1 MKKKIPVITFI
12 ISLFLMPFMILFP
25 QEIRLDEEFY
35 STKKKIRITDGIGR
49 GYSKEIALQNAII
62 DARKKALVRV
72 TSTFRHVLS
81 ESKNGEFLDSSVAED
96 VHAKIVAKEKIIS
109 VKYKHDLNFK
119 PYEVAIVDVEITV
132 SFLDL
137 DFFAEEILKT
147 AEAAMIRSIVIA
159 GWGQIFNR
167 NYYGGATMALV
178 TYGSIG
184 YGYYRQSKI
193 DSAKTAYNNATDP
206 VDAERK
212 YKTMREHKRV
222 AYTMYTIGAITWGYS
237 VWEAFEDRERA
248 DEILDKVHEMY
259 FPKFRY
265 SRKISPI
272 QKFMMKNLRPSW

>member
-1 MKKKIPVITFI
+1 MNKKILNLIALIILLMIPITAV
-12 ISLFLMPFMILFP
+12 SS
-25 QEIRLDEEFY
+25 QEVRLDEEFY

-81 ESKNGEFLDSSVAED
+81 ESKNGEFVDSSVAEE
-96 VHAKIVAKEKIIS
+96 VHAKIVAKEEIIS
-109 VKYKHDLNFK
+109 VKYKHDLDFK

-159 GWGQIFNR
+159 GWGQAFNR
-167 NYYGGATMALV
+167 NYYGAATMALV
-178 TYGSIG
+178 TYGSVG
-184 YGYYRQSKI
+184 YGYYRHSKV
-193 DSAKTAYNNATDP
+193 DSARAAYNNATDP
-206 VDAERK
+206 VDAERR
-212 YKTMREHKRV
+212 YKILREHKRV